1 MSAHNNKIFKDYRQ
15 HLHSWSG
22 YFGKPSTYNR
32 HQVPHPH
39 KRTGKI
45 TILNILILVIDKSR
59 IWKYGSLN
67 IFMLHCKIASSFI
80 AIYLNVAARSSTS
93 GPWKHC
99 LKSRRKFMKWPV
111 AEPTTFIP
119 TSSKHSVK
127 ESTKVT
133 QHSLR
138 LWRCFIVITRAI
150 RQQCN
155 SYIAVSTLVLIWIIK
170 EKRKFAQSK
179 LFVRAMTRWSIKN
192 WPGSTKL
199 NQPP

>member
-1 MSAHNNKIFKDYRQ
+1 
-15 HLHSWSG
+15 
-22 YFGKPSTYNR
+22 
-32 HQVPHPH
+32 
-39 KRTGKI
+39 
-45 TILNILILVIDKSR
+45 
-59 IWKYGSLN
+59 
-67 IFMLHCKIASSFI
+67 MLAVIASSFI

-111 AEPTTFIP
+111 PEPTTFIP

-127 ESTKVT
+127 ESTNVT

-155 SYIAVSTLVLIWIIK
+155 RCTMCVGVCVGRWVYVWV
-170 EKRKFAQSK
+170 
-179 LFVRAMTRWSIKN
+179 FVCTEGPATGHLDTGFSWFPSVYKQMLRWFPTFQVATTCFSCS
-192 WPGSTKL
+192 PPDL
-199 NQPP
+199 NSVGTDFMFSVHM